1 MKVDELLDRLEA
13 LVHDARRIPFTAQVT
28 LNEDDVMDI
37 VDQLRF
43 NLPEEIKQAN
53 WTVSEQHR
61 LIAEAH
67 NEAGRIVARA
77 NEKAESLVTEQE
89 VLRRAERQA
98 QQVVR
103 EAQSR
108 ADQIVRQAESY
119 ALEQLQQLEAHLS
132 RTLATVKRGV
142 EALQPGQPVLAA
154 APAREPVAVGARS
167 EDD

>member
-1 MKVDELLDRLEA
+1 LES
-13 LVHDARRIPFTAQVT
+13 LVHEARRIPFTASVT

-53 WTVSEQHR
+53 WTVSEQTR

-67 NEAGRIVARA
+67 SEAGRIVSRA
-77 NEKAESLVTEQE
+77 NEKAEAIVSEQE
-89 VLRRAERQA
+89 ILRRAERQA

-103 EAQSR
+103 DAQARSE
-108 ADQIVRQAESY
+108 QIVREAENY
-119 ALEQLQQLEAHLS
+119 ALEQLQQLEAHLG

-142 EALQPGQPVLAA
+142 EALQPAGA
-154 APAREPVAVGARS
+154 APAPVRAAVGGGHDSQEDEES
-167 EDD
+167 ED